1 MHNTS
6 PNTFLRIRLKMRQL
20 LLLIALDEQ
29 RNIHRAASS
38 LQMTQPA
45 ASKQLKELEDLLNV
59 RLFERRPHGMEP
71 TLYGETMIRQARM
84 ALISLSLGHEDVA
97 ALKSGLTGRVTVGA
111 IMSAAMTLMPRAIA
125 RVKQATP
132 LMQVGVEFDTSN
144 NLLDRLRRGTLDFLI
159 ARVNEGI
166 DSAELAYEEL
176 ADEPVCV
183 VARCG
188 HPLQREAALQLA
200 DIAGAAWVLPP
211 QGSTLRHRC
220 DTMFHRAGLAPPG
233 NVVETTALLLT
244 VSLLLQTDSVHL
256 MSLDIARYYA
266 GLDILTILPVEVP
279 VQMDGFGIIT
289 RRNYL
294 LSPSATI
301 LLDAVRATARE
312 IYPEQ

>member
-1 MHNTS
+1 
-6 PNTFLRIRLKMRQL
+6 MRQL
-20 LLLIALDEQ
+20 LLLNALDEQ
-29 RNIHRAASS
+29 RNIHRAAAA
-38 LQMTQPA
+38 LHMTQPA

-59 RLFERRPHGMEP
+59 RLFERLPHGMQP
-71 TLYGETMIRQARM
+71 TLYGKTMIHQARM

-97 ALKSGLTGRVTVGA
+97 ALKSGLTGQVTVGA
-111 IMSAAMTLMPRAIA
+111 IMSSAMTLLPRAIA
-125 RVKQATP
+125 RVKQTTP
-132 LMQVGVEFDTSN
+132 LMRVGVDFATSN
-144 NLLDRLRRGTLDFLI
+144 ILLDRLRRGTLDFLI
-159 ARVNEGI
+159 ARVGERD

-183 VARCG
+183 VTRRG
-188 HPLQREAALQLA
+188 HPLQRAGALQLA

-211 QGSTLRHRC
+211 PGSTLRHRC

-266 GLDILTILPVEVP
+266 GLDLLAILPVAVP

-301 LLDAVRATARE
+301 LLDAVRAVAGE
-312 IYPEQ
+312 IYPEP